1 MNPNNTSPISIHG
14 LLACFLAFC
23 FFGLNSYAET
33 FNNPIFSNKVS
44 ADPAFILVDGQYYFA
59 DPYSN
64 PIRVYKSDRITQI
77 DGGSSAAINLS
88 SDPNVGFNR
97 WAPEIS
103 FWNGRFYIYFSATNA
118 AGNNRQTAV
127 FQSDSGNALGT
138 YTLKNPALTSRIDF
152 SLFTRS
158 DGTLWGVFG
167 YGNVRIRKMKNPW
180 TFDGPEVVI
189 ASADQSWENGIMEGP
204 FVFERNGKV
213 FISYS
218 GSNWNTNNYALGL
231 LSFTGDANDD
241 LADASKWVKSI
252 GSVFAAAN
260 GISGPGH
267 NSVVLSPDG
276 TDYWN
281 IFHYRQSAGGDGR
294 RIRAQIIDWNSDG
307 TPDFGVP
314 LTGPLTVPSGEGVT
328 IPNQAP
334 TNISLTNY
342 TIDENQALGTRIGYL
357 ITEDPNGGDSHI
369 YALSGADSSAF
380 ELDGN
385 QLVSS
390 VAFDFESKSSYS
402 VSVQSTDGRGLQ
414 FSKTLIITVNNL
426 LESGRGIPTTVADF
440 KFTGGSLDSSDA
452 DPTTSADLASGG
464 GAGYFI
470 TGTSSQYLRSTTTD
484 NNPNSSTAKRDN
496 GQYVSVTLTAQIG
509 KSLNLESFSMR
520 GRRGGDSPDRLTVFA
535 TPDGVNF
542 YTLISNK
549 SVSSSSVFGS
559 YSNTDLASIA
569 QLQDASSVEFRIV
582 YHSGSTGL
590 TGGWNESD
598 DIQVVAGVIDAGSTG
613 PGNNAPTN
621 VTLSSGGVE
630 ENQPSG
636 SPVGTLSTS
645 DPDSGD
651 SHSYTLIGGDVS
663 AFSINGNQLKTAAS
677 FDYESQ
683 SSYSVTIRTTDS
695 GGLFYQKAFTIS
707 VTDVA
712 EGGSTGLDGSGNVT
726 LGGDGSSF
734 ANQDL
739 AGTTTIGGGGAS
751 ATLTGNNWKRFPI
764 NYTVTADTMLEFTV
778 ESSDTGEIIG
788 VGLDENNDLSDA
800 VRIFQVGGSQNWT
813 GGQPISPSYTAGEG
827 AVTYVIPVGSYYTG
841 AMNWLVLAA
850 DDDANA
856 STNVTYSNIKIYEAG
871 GGGGNTLAISAD
883 SYVVSGSASSNY
895 GSDSNLLVKDSDSN
909 NFDRAT
915 YIKADVSS
923 LGSDATQATLVLTV
937 SGIGGES
944 AVNRPVNLYAL
955 SNDSWSESAITW
967 NNRPAKGNLLVSA
980 MITSADVGNEIAFDV
995 TDLINGER
1003 AGDGTVSFVLEQP
1016 GSANA
1021 LVRFGSR
1028 ESATPPVLEIG
1039 GGGGG
1044 GVPATLAEYT
1054 FGSGSLA
1061 SSDADGESSASAVSS
1076 GGGSGYVLS
1085 AGEVSG
1091 RLRATTSDNNP
1102 NGNDAKLNNGQYA
1115 TFTITANSGKSLNID
1130 SFSLSTRREGNS
1142 PDRLTVYASG
1152 DGGGSFVTV
1161 FENQYV
1167 PTSSAFATKDDLSLA
1182 TVSELQGVSSVE
1194 FRIVY
1199 HAGSTGLTNGRDDT
1213 DDIEVIGSVVD

>member
-1 MNPNNTSPISIHG
+1 MSPQSPQSHSNAPIGRSTLLLLIATFLTSFGMMMTARAVEHVFPSDSGVVNVKTDLVSRGIHT
-14 LLACFLAFC
+14 
-23 FFGLNSYAET
+23 S
-33 FNNPIFSNKVS
+33 
-44 ADPAFILVDGQYYFA
+44 
-59 DPYSN
+59 
-64 PIRVYKSDRITQI
+64 
-77 DGGSSAAINLS
+77 
-88 SDPNVGFNR
+88 
-97 WAPEIS
+97 
-103 FWNGRFYIYFSATNA
+103 NA
-118 AGNNRQTAV
+118 AGNGTTDDRAAIQAAINWALGEGRYSTAQMLYFPNGTYLISDTIQSRVATGGFSAGWRAGMILIGQSRAGTIIKLQDNANGFTDVSSRKSLIITGSENPNNSSEASDGSGNEAFRHQIHNLTVDVGSGNVGAVAIDFNVSNRGGIKDVLIKSSDTSKRGLIGLELRKNGDGVGPLLIKNVEIDGFTTGIQGQNSTFSSTFENITLKNQITRGVSPGQSMFTFRNLISQNSVPVINASSNIAHVTVIGGTFSGGAPGNSAV
-127 FQSDSGNALGT
+127 INSGKLLLRDITSSGYGKIVDNNSGGASDVTGGGLGEFTSHPVETLFGNAATTTLRLPVEETPTYENNNFGEWANVEDFGATKTNPDDGGNASNDDRAAIQAAIDSGAKVVYFPLGT
-138 YTLKNPALTSRIDF
+138 YHVAGQIIIR
-152 SLFTRS
+152 
-158 DGTLWGVFG
+158 
-167 YGNVRIRKMKNPW
+167 GNVRKLIGFESALRQKSGFSDSQLIR
-180 TFDGPEVVI
+180 FDSTDTVVI
-189 ASADQSWENGIMEGP
+189 
-204 FVFERNGKV
+204 RNMNLFGKV
-213 FISYS
+213 THNSAGALALVHCDFRGSSYS
-218 GSNWNTNNYALGL
+218 NTAAG
-231 LSFTGDANDD
+231 TGKTFIEDCIAP
-241 LADASKWVKSI
+241 VI
-252 GSVFAAAN
+252 R
-260 GISGPGH
+260 ISGPNHQFWGRQLNTEHNTTEFQNDGATAWILGWKTEQQYNCLEAINGGATEIFGGH
-267 NSVVLSPDG
+267 FFANNNASSSVPCLKIIDSNVSINFG
-276 TDYWN
+276 VY
-281 IFHYRQSAGGDGR
+281 QSAYPLLVDETVAGVTQQGLRGDMPTRGNGSSVPLFVAGDG
-294 RIRAQIIDWNSDG
+294 
-307 TPDFGVP
+307 
-314 LTGPLTVPSGEGVT
+314 
-328 IPNQAP
+328 
-334 TNISLTNY
+334 
-342 TIDENQALGTRIGYL
+342 
-357 ITEDPNGGDSHI
+357 
-369 YALSGADSSAF
+369 
-380 ELDGN
+380 
-385 QLVSS
+385 
-390 VAFDFESKSSYS
+390 
-402 VSVQSTDGRGLQ
+402 
-414 FSKTLIITVNNL
+414 
-426 LESGRGIPTTVADF
+426 
-440 KFTGGSLDSSDA
+440 
-452 DPTTSADLASGG
+452 
-464 GAGYFI
+464 
-470 TGTSSQYLRSTTTD
+470 
-484 NNPNSSTAKRDN
+484 
-496 GQYVSVTLTAQIG
+496 
-509 KSLNLESFSMR
+509 
-520 GRRGGDSPDRLTVFA
+520 
-535 TPDGVNF
+535 
-542 YTLISNK
+542 
-549 SVSSSSVFGS
+549 VSSSSTSIGVSGEVTLGQDFSS
-559 YSNTDLASIA
+559 YADQDL
-569 QLQDASSVEFRIV
+569 
-582 YHSGSTGL
+582 SGST
-590 TGGWNESD
+590 S
-598 DIQVVAGVIDAGSTG
+598 V
-613 PGNNAPTN
+613 
-621 VTLSSGGVE
+621 
-630 ENQPSG
+630 
-636 SPVGTLSTS
+636 SP
-645 DPDSGD
+645 
-651 SHSYTLIGGDVS
+651 
-663 AFSINGNQLKTAAS
+663 
-677 FDYESQ
+677 
-683 SSYSVTIRTTDS
+683 
-695 GGLFYQKAFTIS
+695 
-707 VTDVA
+707 
-712 EGGSTGLDGSGNVT
+712 
-726 LGGDGSSF
+726 DGSSIT
-734 ANQDL
+734 L
-739 AGTTTIGGGGAS
+739 A
-751 ATLTGNNWKRFPI
+751 GNNWKRFPI

-871 GGGGNTLAISAD
+871 GGGGNTLAITAD

-1044 GVPATLAEYT
+1044 GVPVTLAEYT

-1061 SSDADGESSASAVSS
+1061 SSDTDGESSASAVSS

-1115 TFTITANSGKSLNID
+1115 AFTITANSGKSLNID
-1130 SFSLSTRREGNS
+1130 SFSLGTRREGNS

-1213 DDIEVIGSVVD
+1213 DDIEVIGSVAE